1 MKVVLPIEEGYFNII
16 PNKFC
21 GLDCYL
27 ITPEIDAKWNKNNL
41 FYRSLITDK
50 EGTVLSSGFPKFF
63 NYGEKPDCYP
73 DPEQFNDWVIEDKQD
88 GSLCI
93 VEFVNGQFSMRT
105 RGTSTYKTLVN
116 YKDFEFLFEK
126 YPKVKKHVQE
136 NSNYSFLFEIVTP
149 NNVIV
154 IRPKEIDFYFLG
166 AVDKNTLKMATNEEV
181 LNMWK
186 NMGCPPTP
194 QKYYFQ
200 NVKSISQISEFVK
213 EWKGK
218 EGVVLSYNN
227 NQNRIKLKS
236 LWYITIHKI
245 KSRLNSEKNL
255 IEYFVKCGMP
265 NESDFRK
272 KLETDFDFE
281 IVEQLKDEISTI
293 CKTGDGVRREIESMK
308 YFVKTIKRFE
318 SRKRQARYIL
328 DEYKASKRAP
338 FVFDILDGKE
348 MSDSQLIKLMLMLK
362 SHHQMS
368 KKEMMELFKKELE
381 NIENSKTSSNEIL

>member
-1 MKVVLPIEEGYFNII
+1 MKKYLKKNGVDSSHRTSPWVFSTRNPINKDMKVVLPIEEGYFNII

-236 LWYITIHKI
+236 LWYITIHRI
-245 KSRLNSEKNL
+245 KSQLNSENNL
-255 IEYFVKCGMP
+255 IDFYVECGMP
-265 NESDFRK
+265 EHSVFQNKIEK
-272 KLETDFDFE
+272 EFDFE
-281 IVEQLKDEISTI
+281 IAEQLKDEILRISEI
-293 CKTGDGVRREIESMK
+293 ADKVKREIEHMK
-308 YFVKTIKRFE
+308 EFAHTMGRFE
-318 SRKRQARYIL
+318 TRKEQARYVM
-328 DEYKASKRAP
+328 ENYGKSKKSS

-348 MSDSQLIKLMLMLK
+348 LSIPQLTKLMNLLK
-362 SHHQMS
+362 
-368 KKEMMELFKKELE
+368 
-381 NIENSKTSSNEIL
+381 

>member
-1 MKVVLPIEEGYFNII
+1 MVKVNIPIEHGCFHIN
-16 PNKFC
+16 PVNFC
-21 GLDCYL
+21 GIDSFL
-27 ITPEIDAKWNKNNL
+27 IVPQIDAKWNADIL
-41 FYRSLITDK
+41 HFRSLIVDK
-50 EGTVLSSGFPKFF
+50 EGNVLSSGFGKFF
-63 NYGEKPDCYP
+63 NHLEKPDCYP

-93 VEFVNGQFSMRT
+93 VDFVNGQFSMRT
-105 RGTSTYKTLVN
+105 RGTSTYKNLVN
-116 YKDFEFLFEK
+116 CKDFEFLFEK

-166 AVDKNTLKMATNEEV
+166 AIDKNTLKMATNEEV

-236 LWYITIHKI
+236 LWYITIHRI
-245 KSRLNSEKNL
+245 KSQLNSENNL
-255 IEYFVKCGMP
+255 IDFYVECGMP
-265 NESDFRK
+265 EHSEFK
-272 KLETDFDFE
+272 EKIETEFDFE
-281 IVEQLKDEISTI
+281 IAEQLKDEILRISEIGNTV
-293 CKTGDGVRREIESMK
+293 KKEIEHIRE
-308 YFVKTIKRFE
+308 FAHTIQRFE
-318 SRKRQARYIL
+318 TRKEQARYIM
-328 DEYKASKRAP
+328 ENYGKSKKSS

-348 MSDSQLIKLMLMLK
+348 LSSSQLTKLMHLLK
-362 SHHQMS
+362 
-368 KKEMMELFKKELE
+368 
-381 NIENSKTSSNEIL
+381 

>member
-1 MKVVLPIEEGYFNII
+1 MVKVNIPVENGCFHI
-16 PNKFC
+16 NPVNFC
-21 GLDCYL
+21 GIDSYL
-27 ITPEIDAKWNKNNL
+27 IVPQIDAKWNADIL
-41 FYRSLITDK
+41 HYRSLIVDK
-50 EGTVLSSGFPKFF
+50 ERNVLSSGFGKFF
-63 NYGEKPDCYP
+63 NHLERPDCYP

-93 VEFVNGQFSMRT
+93 VDFVNGQFSMRT

-166 AVDKNTLKMATNEEV
+166 AIDKNTLKMATNEEV

-236 LWYITIHKI
+236 LWYITIHRI
-245 KSRLNSEKNL
+245 KSQLNSENNL
-255 IEYFVKCGMP
+255 IDFYVECGMP
-265 NESDFRK
+265 EHSVFQNK
-272 KLETDFDFE
+272 IETEFDFE
-281 IVEQLKDEISTI
+281 IAEQLKDEILRISEI
-293 CKTGDGVRREIESMK
+293 GDNVKREIEHMK
-308 YFVKTIKRFE
+308 EFAHTMGRFE
-318 SRKRQARYIL
+318 TRKEQARYVM
-328 DEYKASKRAP
+328 ENYGKSKKSS

-348 MSDSQLIKLMLMLK
+348 LSSSQLTKLMHLLK
-362 SHHQMS
+362 
-368 KKEMMELFKKELE
+368 
-381 NIENSKTSSNEIL
+381 